1 MSGTGRERME
11 LLAPAGDLERLKIA
25 VLYGADAVYIGGKQ
39 FSLRSRANNF
49 SLADI
54 AEGVAFAKAH
64 GARVHVTVNMLPHE
78 EDLSGLAEYLIA
90 LQDVGVTAIIVA
102 SAAIAMCA
110 KRVAPQ
116 LEVHISTQHSITNSA
131 AIRYWKKKGID
142 RVVLARELT
151 MDQLRET
158 MRHAD
163 LPIEVFIH
171 GGMCIAYSGRCM
183 LSNHMTMRDANRGG
197 CAQSCRWKYRL
208 YEGEIALHEET
219 HHFSMSSKDLMALP
233 YLSDLIKAGIASV
246 KIEGRMKST
255 YYIATLVHTYRRAID
270 EIYAKGE
277 LSSAS
282 LQQYLKELSKAESRP
297 CGPGF
302 YLGIPKAKDQL
313 YGVNGSGVTNEFI
326 AYVLAYDE
334 QTHTAILEVR
344 NKFSAHTLVELLS
357 PHEEIKQFMIDH
369 IYDEEDAEIPM
380 ANQPMSIVKIHTD
393 VVMQPHAMLRKVM
406 DKDRS
411 LIY

>member
-163 LPIEVFIH
+163 LF
-171 GGMCIAYSGRCM
+171 
-183 LSNHMTMRDANRGG
+183 
-197 CAQSCRWKYRL
+197 
-208 YEGEIALHEET
+208 
-219 HHFSMSSKDLMALP
+219 
-233 YLSDLIKAGIASV
+233 
-246 KIEGRMKST
+246 
-255 YYIATLVHTYRRAID
+255 
-270 EIYAKGE
+270 
-277 LSSAS
+277 
-282 LQQYLKELSKAESRP
+282 
-297 CGPGF
+297 
-302 YLGIPKAKDQL
+302 
-313 YGVNGSGVTNEFI
+313 
-326 AYVLAYDE
+326 
-334 QTHTAILEVR
+334 TAVC
-344 NKFSAHTLVELLS
+344 V
-357 PHEEIKQFMIDH
+357 
-369 IYDEEDAEIPM
+369 
-380 ANQPMSIVKIHTD
+380 
-393 VVMQPHAMLRKVM
+393 
-406 DKDRS
+406 S
-411 LIY
+411 LIAGVVC